1 MSALPYSL
9 LRPLLFALDAEAVH
23 DHTMD
28 MLAATQH
35 SVLRQLY
42 SQARVNDP
50 VRLCGL
56 SFPNRIGLA
65 AGLDKNARCIDAW
78 QAMGFGFVEVGTVT
92 PLAQAGNPKPR
103 MFRLP
108 QAQALINR
116 LGFNNQGL
124 ESFLNNV
131 SRATFRQHSEQPMLL
146 GLNIGKN
153 AATPIERAND
163 DYLTCLNA
171 VYPHAD
177 YVTVNISSP
186 NTKNLRQLQTDE
198 AFTSLLQMLQQRR
211 RELADMHGKQVP
223 VFIKIAP
230 DLDDLQLQQVCDSLR
245 SVCMQGEEVTDQAWG
260 VIATNTTLSRAA
272 VQGLAHA
279 DQAGGLSGAPVR
291 EASNR
296 VIRHLRRELGAG
308 FPIIGVGGVMTAA
321 DALEKIQS
329 GADLVQIYTGLIY
342 AGPALITESA
352 LAIKQHA

>member
-9 LRPLLFALDAEAVH
+9 LRPLLFAMDAETVH

-35 SVLRQLY
+35 TILRQLY

-260 VIATNTTLSRAA
+260 VIATNTTLSRDT
-272 VQGLAHA
+272 VQGMTHG
-279 DQAGGLSGAPVR
+279 DQAGGLSGTPVR

-308 FPIIGVGGVMTAA
+308 FPIIGVGGVMTAE